1 MNVYAH
7 MCKESEGMFNYP
19 FTLKKVLGPQFN
31 AVVSLVTLFLWEKLL
46 KK

>member
-19 FTLKKVLGPQFN
+19 FTLKKVLGPHFN
-31 AVVSLVTLFLWEKLL
+31 AVVSLSHYFCEKNF
-46 KK
+46 